1 MRLQLFCALVFLA
14 GTSQSF
20 AAEAVTYKGT
30 IGKSP
35 IILELAEANE
45 SGEFVGRYAYLSKGG
60 DIPLHGTTNVDG
72 GLAIQEEAPC
82 TKELCRDA
90 KNEIV
95 EKPPIGAEWTL
106 RESNDEQEL
115 TGSWKDIKSGKTLA
129 LKFTRVASREL
140 PDGDGKTTLYSL
152 DPSSAARAED
162 DSMITKA
169 DLPYDFLKMDVP
181 LKKGAEVTYGDGV
194 YRLDLDPRVGIEF
207 PTIVKI
213 GNTDVAPINDYL
225 HQQRLQFSFNPIYCL
240 SKAYLGMDWSGSG
253 GEGTMGYDDGPP
265 SVTVQL
271 LTPRL
276 LGFSEGGSFY
286 CGGAYPDHHYDYLL
300 ADVRS
305 GKALVPETLLKGW
318 VARDADG
325 KIVDPST
332 VEDRNDLRYGPS
344 EELVKYVND
353 NRDKSDASREEE
365 CGLADLV
372 TSNLGVYFT
381 QTDMVFTL
389 KNLPH
394 VIFACGDDLVTVPL
408 KDARPLLT
416 DAGARY
422 FAVLDR

>member
-1 MRLQLFCALVFLA
+1 MRLQLFCALIFLG
-14 GTSQSF
+14 GTSTSY

-30 IGKSP
+30 IGRTP

-45 SGEFVGRYAYLSKGG
+45 SGEFVARYAYLSKGG
-60 DIPLHGTTNVDG
+60 DIPLHGTTADDG
-72 GLAIQEEAPC
+72 SLAIQEEAPC

-90 KNEIV
+90 KDEIV
-95 EKPPIGAEWTL
+95 DKAPIGAEWTL
-106 RESNDEQEL
+106 RRNDDGQRL
-115 TGSWKDIKSGKTLA
+115 AGSWKDVKSGKTLA

-140 PDGDGKTTLYSL
+140 PDGDGGTTLYSL
-152 DPSSAARAED
+152 DPSSAARSED
-162 DSMITKA
+162 DSMITKV

-181 LKKGAEVTYGDGV
+181 LKKGAEVAYGDGT
-194 YRLDLDPRVGIEF
+194 YRLDLDSRVGIEC

-213 GNTDVAPINDYL
+213 GDTDVAPINAYL

-240 SKAYLGMDWSGSG
+240 SKAYLGLDWSGSG
-253 GEGTMGYDDGPP
+253 GEGTMGYDGPP
-265 SVTVQL
+265 SVTVNL

-286 CGGAYPDHHYDYLL
+286 CGGAYPNNFSDYQL
-300 ADVRS
+300 ADVKA
-305 GKALVPETLLKGW
+305 GKPLVPESLLKGW

-325 KIVDPST
+325 KIIDPST
-332 VEDRNDLRYGPS
+332 VEDKSDLRYGPS
-344 EELVKYVND
+344 DELIKYVND
-353 NRDKSDASREEE
+353 NRDKSDASREDE
-365 CGLADLV
+365 CGMADLV

-381 QTDMVFTL
+381 QDQLVFTL
-389 KNLPH
+389 KDLPH

-416 DAGARY
+416 DDGARY

>member
-14 GTSQSF
+14 GSGQSF
-20 AAEAVTYKGT
+20 AAEATTYKGT
-30 IGKSP
+30 IGKTP

-45 SGEFVGRYAYLSKGG
+45 SGEFVGRYAYLSRGG
-60 DIPLHGTTNVDG
+60 DIPLHGKTNVDG

-95 EKPPIGAEWTL
+95 EKAPIGAEWTL
-106 RESNDEQEL
+106 RQSDDEQQL
-115 TGSWKDIKSGKTLA
+115 TGSWKDVKTGKTLD
-129 LKFTRVASREL
+129 LKFAIVDSREL
-140 PDGDGKTTLYSL
+140 PEGDGGVTLYSL
-152 DPSSAARAED
+152 DPSSVARID
-162 DSMITKA
+162 DHSLITKA

-181 LKKGAEVTYGDGV
+181 LKKGAEVKYGNGF
-194 YRLDLDPRVGIEF
+194 YRLDMDPRVEVEF
-207 PTIVKI
+207 PTIVRI
-213 GNTDVAPINDYL
+213 GKTDIAPINAYL
-225 HQQRLQFSFNPIYCL
+225 HQQRLQFSFNSSYCL

-253 GEGTMGYDDGPP
+253 GEGGMGYDGPP
-265 SVTVQL
+265 SVVVNL

-276 LGFSEGGSFY
+276 LGISEGGSFF
-286 CGGAYPDHHYDYLL
+286 CGGAYPDNFLRYQL
-300 ADVRS
+300 ADVKT
-305 GKALVPETLLKGW
+305 GKPLEPESLLKGW
-318 VARDADG
+318 VAKDADG

-332 VEDRNDLRYGPS
+332 VEDKSNLKFGPS
-344 EELVKYVND
+344 DELIKYVND
-353 NRDKSDASREEE
+353 NRDRSDASRDEE
-365 CGLADLV
+365 CGLSDLV
-372 TSNLGVYFT
+372 ASNLGVYFT
-381 QTDMVFTL
+381 QDEMIFTL

>member
-1 MRLQLFCALVFLA
+1 MRLRVTLALFLL
-14 GTSQSF
+14 TSSSSL

-72 GLAIQEEAPC
+72 SLAIREEAPC

-90 KNEIV
+90 RNEIV
-95 EKPPIGAEWTL
+95 EKPPIGAEWIL
-106 RESNDEQEL
+106 RESDDEQQL
-115 TGSWKDIKSGKTLA
+115 TGSWKDIKTGKTLA
-129 LKFTRVASREL
+129 LIFTLVESREL
-140 PDGDGKTTLYSL
+140 PEGDGEVTLYSL
-152 DPSSAARAED
+152 DPSSVARID
-162 DSMITKA
+162 DHSLITKT

-181 LKKGAEVTYGDGV
+181 LKKGAEIKYGDGV
-194 YRLDLDPRVGIEF
+194 YRLDMDPRVEVEF

-213 GNTDVAPINDYL
+213 GNADIAPINAYL
-225 HQQRLQFSFNPIYCL
+225 HQQRLQFSFNSFYCL

-253 GEGTMGYDDGPP
+253 GEGGMGYDGPP
-265 SVTVQL
+265 SVGVHL

-276 LGFSEGGSFY
+276 LGLSEGGSFY
-286 CGGAYPDHHYDYLL
+286 CGGAYPDNFSRDQL
-300 ADVRS
+300 ADVKT
-305 GKALVPETLLKGW
+305 GKPLEPESLLKGW
-318 VARDADG
+318 IARDADG
-325 KIVDPST
+325 KIIDPST
-332 VEDRNDLRYGPS
+332 VEDKSELRYGPS
-344 EELVKYVND
+344 DELIKYVND
-353 NRDKSDASREEE
+353 NRDRSDASREEE
-365 CGLADLV
+365 CGLTDLV

-416 DAGARY
+416 DAGAGY

>member
-1 MRLQLFCALVFLA
+1 MRLRVTLALLLL
-14 GTSQSF
+14 TCSSSL

-30 IGKSP
+30 IGKTSVV
-35 IILELAEANE
+35 LELAEASEN
-45 SGEFVGRYAYLSKGG
+45 GEFVGRYAYLSKGG
-60 DIPLHGTTNVDG
+60 DIPLHGTTNADG

-82 TKELCRDA
+82 TKEICRDA

-95 EKPPIGAEWTL
+95 EKAPIGAEWTL
-106 RESNDEQEL
+106 RESDDEQQL
-115 TGSWKDIKSGKTLA
+115 TGSWKDIKSGKTLV
-129 LKFTRVASREL
+129 LRFTRVASREL
-140 PDGDGKTTLYSL
+140 PEGDGGITLYSL
-152 DPSSAARAED
+152 DPSSAARN
-162 DSMITKA
+162 DSDSTITKA

-181 LKKGAEVTYGDGV
+181 LRKGAEQTYGDGV
-194 YRLDLDPRVGIEF
+194 YRLDLDSRVGIEF

-213 GNTDVAPINDYL
+213 GNADIAPINGYL
-225 HQQRLQFSFNPIYCL
+225 HQQRLQFSLNPIYCL

-265 SVTVQL
+265 SVTVIL
-271 LTPRL
+271 LTTRL
-276 LGFSEGGSFY
+276 MGIAEGGSFY
-286 CGGAYPDHHYDYLL
+286 CGGAYPDNFYRYEL
-300 ADVRS
+300 ADVKT

-318 VARDADG
+318 VAKDVDG
-325 KIVDPST
+325 NMIDPST
-332 VEDRNDLRYGPS
+332 VKDKSDLRYGPS
-344 EELVKYVND
+344 AELIKYVND
-353 NRDKSDASREEE
+353 HRDKSDASREEE

-381 QTDMVFTL
+381 ETDMVFTL

>member
-1 MRLQLFCALVFLA
+1 MRLRVTLALLLL
-14 GTSQSF
+14 TCSSSL

-30 IGKSP
+30 IGKTP

-60 DIPLHGTTNVDG
+60 DIPLHGTTNADG
-72 GLAIQEEAPC
+72 SLAIQEESPC

-90 KNEIV
+90 KDEIV
-95 EKPPIGAEWTL
+95 AKAPIGAEWTL
-106 RESNDEQEL
+106 RESDDEQQL
-115 TGSWKDIKSGKTLA
+115 TGSWKDIKTGNTLD
-129 LKFTRVASREL
+129 LKFTLVESREL
-140 PDGDGKTTLYSL
+140 PEGDGEVTLYSL

-162 DSMITKA
+162 DSMITRA

-213 GNTDVAPINDYL
+213 GNTDVKPINDYL

-253 GEGTMGYDDGPP
+253 GEGTMGSDDGPP

-318 VARDADG
+318 IARDADG
-325 KIVDPST
+325 KIIDPST
-332 VEDRNDLRYGPS
+332 VEDKSYLRYGPS
-344 EELVKYVND
+344 DELIKYVND
-353 NRDKSDASREEE
+353 HRDRSDASREEE
-365 CGLADLV
+365 CGLTDLV

>member
-1 MRLQLFCALVFLA
+1 MRLRVTLALLLL
-14 GTSQSF
+14 TCSSSL

-30 IGKSP
+30 IGKTP

-60 DIPLHGTTNVDG
+60 DIPLHGTTNADG
-72 GLAIQEEAPC
+72 SLAIQEESPC

-90 KNEIV
+90 KDEIV
-95 EKPPIGAEWTL
+95 AKAPIGAEWTL
-106 RESNDEQEL
+106 RESDDEQQL
-115 TGSWKDIKSGKTLA
+115 TGSWKDIKTGKTLD
-129 LKFTRVASREL
+129 LRFTLVESREL
-140 PDGDGKTTLYSL
+140 PEGDGEVTLYSL

-162 DSMITKA
+162 DSMITRA

-213 GNTDVAPINDYL
+213 GNTDVTPINDYL
-225 HQQRLQFSFNPIYCL
+225 HQQRLQFSLNPIYCL

-318 VARDADG
+318 IARDADG
-325 KIVDPST
+325 KIIDPST
-332 VEDRNDLRYGPS
+332 VEDKSDLRYGPS
-344 EELVKYVND
+344 DELIKYVND
-353 NRDKSDASREEE
+353 HRDRSDASREEE
-365 CGLADLV
+365 CGLTDLV

-381 QTDMVFTL
+381 PTDMVFTL